1 MWLMLQQ
8 DIPEDFVLATGET
21 YSVRQ
26 FIEWAF
32 AEVGMLID
40 WKGEGVDEKGYD
52 RTTGD
57 CLIEVDP
64 RYFRPAEVDLLLGDA
79 SKAETELGWKREYS
93 IDNMVAEMVKSDI
106 ELFRKEEILKKHGYE
121 ILAQYE

>member
-1 MWLMLQQ
+1 MLQW
-8 DIPEDFVLATGET
+8 DTPDDYVLATGET

-52 RTTGD
+52 RTTWD

-79 SKAETELGWKREYS
+79 SKAEKELGWSREYS
-93 IDNMVAEMVKSDI
+93 IDNMVAEMVQSDI
-106 ELFRKEEILKKHGYE
+106 DIFRKEEILKKHGYE